1 MGIISIYL
9 EGMNDIPSL
18 LAYYHL
24 YDWLHGNNVHV
35 SLDFHLDDVPHN
47 DFETQM
53 DNMLAA
59 FERKGKFEEYVS
71 ITFIILRL
79 ISFS

>member
-1 MGIISIYL
+1 MGIISIHL

-24 YDWLHGNNVHV
+24 YDWLRGNIVHV

-59 FERKGKFEEYVS
+59 FERKGQFEEYVS

>member
-1 MGIISIYL
+1 MAIISIHL

-47 DFETQM
+47 DFETRM

-59 FERKGKFEEYVS
+59 FERKGQFEEYVS
-71 ITFIILRL
+71 ITFMILRL
-79 ISFS
+79 IFFS